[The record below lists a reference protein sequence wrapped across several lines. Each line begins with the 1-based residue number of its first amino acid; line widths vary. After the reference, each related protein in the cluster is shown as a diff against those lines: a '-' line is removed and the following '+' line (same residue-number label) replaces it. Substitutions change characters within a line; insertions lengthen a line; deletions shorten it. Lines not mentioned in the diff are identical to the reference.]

1 MNGTSKVRTVI
12 AALLILLLA
21 SCGAGPDPAESA
33 HSEWILYYEQ
43 PAEQWVEALP
53 VGNGRLGAMVFGGIE
68 EERLQLNEDSLW
80 AGSPIDRDKK
90 GAHEFLPKARNLIF
104 QGEYAKAEALMKQE
118 FLAERLTRSYQTLGD
133 LTLGFRHSGEASDY
147 RRALDLERAL
157 STTTFRVGNDQFRRT
172 VFSSHADQVLV
183 VRVEAERPATV
194 SCDIRVSRS
203 ADAEVEITS
212 DNVITLRGQATH
224 EGQYPGVHFETRV
237 LVNPEGGQVSRNDG
251 YLTVENA
258 DAFTLLIVANTD
270 YAGLEPSKLCRH
282 QLAGA
287 SERSYSELL
296 DRHIEDY
303 SELFKR
309 VDLNLGPGQVQMPTD
324 RRLESVTQGVADS
337 GLDALLFQYGRYL
350 LISSSRPGTMPA
362 NLQGLWNH
370 HIDAP
375 WNCDYHININVQMNY
390 WPAEVT
396 NLSEC
401 HGPFFDLID
410 QIRVRGRKTAR
421 DVYGCRGF
429 VAHHTTDA
437 WWFTSP
443 IGEPRWGMWVMGGAW
458 STRHL
463 WEHFLFTGN
472 REFLEIRAWPALK
485 EAAEFFLDFLVEDP
499 TTGKLVSG
507 PSNSPENAFKTPDG
521 ETAYL
526 SMGPAMDQQIIW
538 DLFTNCLSAAQVL
551 AIEDDLTTK
560 VREALSKLAGP
571 QIGSDGRLM
580 EWTKEFEEVEPG
592 HRHVSHLFSLHPG
605 RQFSITETPELT
617 QAARA
622 SLDYRLSHGGGHTG
636 WSRAW
641 IINFFARLRD
651 GEVAYQHLQLLFA
664 KSMLPNLFDNHP
676 PFQIDGNFGATAGI
690 AEMLIQSQAGEIHFL
705 PALPSAWADGY
716 FKGLRARGGVEV
728 DLIWEKGRA
737 TEANLL
743 AYLSEQLSSGNEEP
757 LTREITLRP
766 PQGQEFGTVMCRG
779 ESVELEA
786 VEPDGAIRLIVG
798 QGERYQVTFR

>member
-1 MNGTSKVRTVI
+1 MGNVGHGRGLVYAPPLGT
-12 AALLILLLA
+12 
-21 SCGAGPDPAESA
+21 
-33 HSEWILYYEQ
+33 
-43 PAEQWVEALP
+43 
-53 VGNGRLGAMVFGGIE
+53 
-68 EERLQLNEDSLW
+68 
-80 AGSPIDRDKK
+80 
-90 GAHEFLPKARNLIF
+90 
-104 QGEYAKAEALMKQE
+104 
-118 FLAERLTRSYQTLGD
+118 
-133 LTLGFRHSGEASDY
+133 
-147 RRALDLERAL
+147 
-157 STTTFRVGNDQFRRT
+157 
-172 VFSSHADQVLV
+172 FS
-183 VRVEAERPATV
+183 
-194 SCDIRVSRS
+194 
-203 ADAEVEITS
+203 
-212 DNVITLRGQATH
+212 
-224 EGQYPGVHFETRV
+224 
-237 LVNPEGGQVSRNDG
+237 
-251 YLTVENA
+251 
-258 DAFTLLIVANTD
+258 
-270 YAGLEPSKLCRH
+270 
-282 QLAGA
+282 
-287 SERSYSELL
+287 
-296 DRHIEDY
+296 
-303 SELFKR
+303 
-309 VDLNLGPGQVQMPTD
+309 
-324 RRLESVTQGVADS
+324 
-337 GLDALLFQYGRYL
+337 
-350 LISSSRPGTMPA
+350 
-362 NLQGLWNH
+362 
-370 HIDAP
+370 
-375 WNCDYHININVQMNY
+375 
-390 WPAEVT
+390 
-396 NLSEC
+396 
-401 HGPFFDLID
+401 
-410 QIRVRGRKTAR
+410 
-421 DVYGCRGF
+421 
-429 VAHHTTDA
+429 
-437 WWFTSP
+437 
-443 IGEPRWGMWVMGGAW
+443 
-458 STRHL
+458 
-463 WEHFLFTGN
+463 FTGN

-592 HRHVSHLFSLHPG
+592 HRHVSHLFGLHPG

>member
-1 MNGTSKVRTVI
+1 MLHY
-12 AALLILLLA
+12 A
-21 SCGAGPDPAESA
+21 
-33 HSEWILYYEQ
+33 Q
-43 PAEQWVEALP
+43 PAEEWVEALP

-68 EERLQLNEDSLW
+68 EERLQLNEESIW

-90 GAHEFLPKARNLIF
+90 GAHQFLAEARDLIF
-104 QGEYAKAEALMKQE
+104 QGEYGKAEELMKQE

-133 LTLGFRHSGEASDY
+133 LTLVFRTSGETSDY
-147 RRALDLERAL
+147 RRALDLDRAL

-172 VFSSHADQVLV
+172 VFSSHPDEVLV
-183 VRVEAERPATV
+183 VRVEADTAAAV
-194 SCDIRVSRS
+194 SCEIRLSRP
-203 ADAEVEITS
+203 ADAEVETTP

-224 EGQYPGVHFETRV
+224 EGQFPGVHFEARAIV
-237 LVNPEGGQVSRNDG
+237 QAEGGQVSTNDD
-251 YLTVENA
+251 YLTIENA
-258 DAFTLLIVANTD
+258 DAFTLLIAANTD
-270 YAGLEPSKLCRH
+270 YSGLNPSKLCRD
-282 QLAGA
+282 QLGSA
-287 SERSYSELL
+287 SGRSYSELL
-296 DRHIEDY
+296 DRHIADY

-309 VDLNLGPGQVQMPTD
+309 VDLNLGPGQMQTPTD
-324 RRLESVTQGVADS
+324 RRLESVTQGVADP

-375 WNCDYHININVQMNY
+375 WNCDYHININIQMNY

-401 HGPFFDLID
+401 HKPFFDLID

-458 STRHL
+458 TTRHL
-463 WEHFLFTGN
+463 WEHFLFTGDQD
-472 REFLEIRAWPALK
+472 FLEIRAWPALK

-499 TTGKLVSG
+499 ATGMLVSG
-507 PSNSPENAFKTPDG
+507 PSNSPENAFKTPGG

-526 SMGPAMDQQIIW
+526 SMGPSMDQQIIW
-538 DLFTNCLSAAQVL
+538 DLFTNCLSAAEIL
-551 AIEDDLTTK
+551 AIEDEFTTD

-592 HRHVSHLFSLHPG
+592 HRHVSHLFGLHPG
-605 RQFSITETPELT
+605 RQFNITETPELAR
-617 QAARA
+617 AARA

-690 AEMLIQSQAGEIHFL
+690 AEMLIQSQADEIHFL

-716 FKGLRARGGVEV
+716 FKGLRARGGIEV
-728 DLIWEKGRA
+728 DLTWEQGRA

-743 AYLSEQLSSGNEEP
+743 ALLSARVPSSSEKPLS
-757 LTREITLRP
+757 REITLRP

-779 ESVELEA
+779 EAVEPAA

-798 QGERYQVTFR
+798 QGERYQVAFR